1 MLILSSLGLRHFG
14 DKGDFLVIFKKKDFF
29 FETLENI
36 SDNLLKTS
44 ERFIVGIEQVENSA
58 TFAKEMKRLEDV
70 GDEYTHSIY
79 TALNKTF
86 ITPID
91 REDIVALASSLDDV
105 LDGIEACASRFEMY
119 EVTEYDQPIKQFAD
133 IIHKSALEIQ
143 IAIRLLSTKKL
154 LPIRIHTI
162 KINVLENQADDLLR
176 SCIKELFHNVKD
188 PIELIKRKD
197 IYEMLESATDACEDV
212 ANTIESIIM
221 RNS

>member
-1 MLILSSLGLRHFG
+1 M
-14 DKGDFLVIFKKKDFF
+14 VFKKKDFYF
-29 FETLENI
+29 VTLESI
-36 SDNLLKTS
+36 ADNLLKTS
-44 ERFIVGIEQVENSA
+44 ERFIIGIQQHGNNA
-58 TFAKEMKRLEDV
+58 AFAKEMKDFEHI
-70 GDEYTHSIY
+70 GDEYTHAIY

-119 EVTEYDQPIKQFAD
+119 DVTDYDAPINQFAE
-133 IIHKSALEIQ
+133 IIHKSVLEIQ
-143 IAIRLLSTKKL
+143 QAIRLLSTKKL

-162 KINVLENQADDLLR
+162 KINELENQADDLLR
-176 SCIKELFHNVKD
+176 SCIKDLFHNIKD

-197 IYEMLESATDACEDV
+197 IYEMLELATDACEDV
-212 ANTIESIIM
+212 ANTMESIIM

>member
-1 MLILSSLGLRHFG
+1 MA
-14 DKGDFLVIFKKKDFF
+14 FKKRDFF

-36 SDNLLKTS
+36 SDNLLKTT
-44 ERFIVGIEQVENSA
+44 ERFIEGIKKQENA
-58 TFAKEMKRLEDV
+58 VNFAREMKVLEHV
-70 GDEYTHSIY
+70 GDGFTHSIY

-119 EVTEYDQPIKQFAD
+119 EVTEYDKYISQFAD

-143 IAIRLLSTKKL
+143 VAIRLLSTKKL

-162 KINVLENQADDLLR
+162 KINELENQADDLPR
-176 SCIKELFHNVKD
+176 SCIKDLFHNVKD

-197 IYEMLESATDACEDV
+197 IYEMLESATDDCEDV

>member
-1 MLILSSLGLRHFG
+1 MA
-14 DKGDFLVIFKKKDFF
+14 FKKKDFF

-44 ERFIVGIEQVENSA
+44 ERFVAGIQQHGQIA
-58 TFAKEMKRLEDV
+58 IFAKEMKEFEHI

-91 REDIVALASSLDDV
+91 RADIVALASSMDDV

-119 EVTEYDQPIKQFAD
+119 EVTEYDLPINQFAD
-133 IIHKSALEIQ
+133 IIHKSALEIHQ
-143 IAIRLLSTKKL
+143 AIRLLSTKKL

-162 KINVLENQADDLLR
+162 KINELENHADDLLR
-176 SCIKELFHNVKD
+176 SCITELFRNVKD
-188 PIELIKRKD
+188 PIELIKRKE
-197 IYEMLESATDACEDV
+197 IYEMLESTTDDCEDV

-221 RNS
+221 SNS

>member
-1 MLILSSLGLRHFG
+1 M
-14 DKGDFLVIFKKKDFF
+14 IFKKKDFF

-36 SDNLLKTS
+36 SDNLLKTT
-44 ERFIVGIEQVENSA
+44 ERFVVGIKQSENSVL
-58 TFAKEMKRLEDV
+58 FAKEMKRLEHV
-70 GDEYTHSIY
+70 GDDFTHAIY

-119 EVTEYDQPIKQFAD
+119 EVTEYDKFINQFAE
-133 IIHKSALEIQ
+133 ILHRSALEIHQ
-143 IAIRLLSTKKL
+143 AIRLLSTKKL

-162 KINVLENQADDLLR
+162 KINELENEADDLLR
-176 SCIKELFHNVKD
+176 VCIKELFRNVKD

-197 IYEMLESATDACEDV
+197 IYEMLESATDDCEDV

>member
-1 MLILSSLGLRHFG
+1 
-14 DKGDFLVIFKKKDFF
+14 VAFKKKDFF
-29 FETLENI
+29 FTTLESI

-44 ERFIVGIEQVENSA
+44 ERFIVGIQQKEHNTS
-58 TFAKEMKRLEDV
+58 FAKEMKDFERI
-70 GDEYTHSIY
+70 GDDFTHDIY

-119 EVTEYDQPIKQFAD
+119 EVTDYDEPMNHFAR
-133 IIHKSALEIQ
+133 IIHESILEIQ
-143 IAIRLLSTKKL
+143 EAIRLLSKKKL
-154 LPIRIHTI
+154 LPIRVHTI
-162 KINVLENQADDLLR
+162 KINELENQADDLLR
-176 SCIKELFHNVKD
+176 SCIKELFRHVKD

-197 IYEMLESATDACEDV
+197 IYEMLELATDACEDV
-212 ANTIESIIM
+212 ANTMESIIM

>member
-1 MLILSSLGLRHFG
+1 
-14 DKGDFLVIFKKKDFF
+14 VVFKKKDFF
-29 FETLENI
+29 FITLENI
-36 SDNLLKTS
+36 ADNLLKTS
-44 ERFIVGIEQVENSA
+44 ERFIIGIQQHGHNA
-58 TFAKEMKRLEDV
+58 TFAKEMKDFEHI
-70 GDEYTHSIY
+70 GDEYTHAIY

-119 EVTEYDQPIKQFAD
+119 EVTDYDVPIIQFAE
-133 IIHKSALEIQ
+133 IIHKSVLEIQ
-143 IAIRLLSTKKL
+143 QAIRLMSTKKL

-162 KINVLENQADDLLR
+162 KINELENQADDLLR
-176 SCIKELFHNVKD
+176 SCIKDLFRNIKD

-212 ANTIESIIM
+212 ANTMESIIM

>member
-1 MLILSSLGLRHFG
+1 M
-14 DKGDFLVIFKKKDFF
+14 IFKKKDFF

-36 SDNLLKTS
+36 SENLLKTS
-44 ERFIVGIEQVENSA
+44 ERFIHGIKQSEDAV
-58 TFAKEMKRLEDV
+58 TFANEMKRLEHV
-70 GDEYTHSIY
+70 GDDFTHDIY

-91 REDIVALASSLDDV
+91 REDIVALVSSLDDV

-119 EVTEYDQPIKQFAD
+119 HVTDYDKPINQFAE
-133 IIHKSALEIQ
+133 IIHKSTQEIHQ
-143 IAIRLLSTKKL
+143 AIRLLSTKKF

-162 KINVLENQADDLLR
+162 KINELENEADDLLR
-176 SCIKELFHNVKD
+176 SCIKDLFHLVKD

-197 IYEMLESATDACEDV
+197 IYEMLESATDDCEDV